1 MMKRLHITVVLVM
14 CLAQAMAQP
23 VAQVEAGYWHF
34 PIIDDIFRTYQ
45 LAHPW
50 SNAEVSPLGLG
61 LGVAAGWNQRLFAP
75 RSLHAIGLVHYNHQ
89 TTSWKN
95 NNVPL
100 KAGFHHA
107 GLEVL
112 IRSHPR
118 CVIQDVQNTGPLGT
132 RWYVQL
138 GAGYGWN
145 LPFARKYGERV
156 EVANDERY
164 FSVSGQF
171 STSAGTGI
179 HAFSIGSIIFTLEST
194 VTWFPRFALDD
205 FATAVL
211 GHNEPSLPEE
221 ARNCLLLQGHIR
233 LTHRK
238 KSKNWWDA
246 PRSGDKS

>member
-1 MMKRLHITVVLVM
+1 MMKRLHITVVLAM
-14 CLAQAMAQP
+14 SLAQAMAQP

-50 SNAEVSPLGLG
+50 SNAEVAPIGMG

-75 RSLHAIGLVHYNHQ
+75 RSLHAIGLVHYRHQ

-95 NNVPL
+95 SSVPL
-100 KAGFHHA
+100 KAGFHSA
-107 GLEVL
+107 ELEVL

-118 CVIQDVQNTGPLGT
+118 CLTQDVQNTGPLGT

-138 GAGYGWN
+138 GGGYNWN
-145 LPFARKYGERV
+145 VPFARKYGERV
-156 EVANDERY
+156 TIANDKRY
-164 FSVSGQF
+164 SSVSGQL
-171 STSAGTGI
+171 SASAGTGL
-179 HAFSIGSIIFTLEST
+179 HAFTIGSLIFTLETT
-194 VTWFPRFALDD
+194 VTWFPRFTLDG

-211 GHNEPSLPEE
+211 GHNETSLPEE
-221 ARNCLLLQGHIR
+221 ALNCMLLQGNIR
-233 LTHRK
+233 ITHQK
-238 KSKNWWDA
+238 KTKNWWDA